1 MARRTITL
9 VEDDIDGGD
18 ADETILFALD
28 GVTYEI
34 DLNDGNTATM
44 RDAVGPF
51 LGAAR
56 RVPRA
61 APAAPGMLPPEAL
74 GPARVVPPAQRFGGC
89 RPQAGTGLGRVQQS
103 ALDKVAG
110 SGAV

>member
-1 MARRTITL
+1 MRRSVDVARRTITL
-9 VEDDIDGGD
+9 DEDDIDGGD

-56 RVPRA
+56 RVPHRPLRA
-61 APAAPGMLPPEAL
+61 CSRPKRSAQPA
-74 GPARVVPPAQRFGGC
+74 
-89 RPQAGTGLGRVQQS
+89 
-103 ALDKVAG
+103 
-110 SGAV
+110 

>member
-1 MARRTITL
+1 MRRSVDVVRRTITL
-9 VEDDIDGGD
+9 LEDDIDGGD

-51 LGAAR
+51 WGAAR
-56 RVPRA
+56 RTRPLRA
-61 APAAPGMLPPEAL
+61 CSRPKRSAQPA
-74 GPARVVPPAQRFGGC
+74 
-89 RPQAGTGLGRVQQS
+89 
-103 ALDKVAG
+103 
-110 SGAV
+110 

>member
-18 ADETILFALD
+18 ADEMILLALD
-28 GVTYEI
+28 GVTYEG

-44 RDAVGPF
+44 RHAVGPF
-51 LGAAR
+51 WGAGR
-56 RVPRA
+56 RTGRSGH
-61 APAAPGMLPPEAL
+61 APARS
-74 GPARVVPPAQRFGGC
+74 ARPSRVAPPASRFGGR

-110 SGAV
+110 CGAV